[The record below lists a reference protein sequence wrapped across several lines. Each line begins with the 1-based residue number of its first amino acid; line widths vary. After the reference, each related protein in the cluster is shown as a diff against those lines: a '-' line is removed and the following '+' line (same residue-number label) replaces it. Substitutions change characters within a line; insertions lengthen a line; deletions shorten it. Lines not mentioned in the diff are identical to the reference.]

1 MKTIRDYREAIGLT
15 QVQLAHEVG
24 VTPSTVYKWEAG
36 KVVPDVIRLR
46 KLAQVFDVSSDEIA
60 LVGVD
65 VDPEEYLGKLAA

>member
-1 MKTIRDYREAIGLT
+1 MKTIRELREAHQLT

-46 KLAQVFDVSSDEIA
+46 NLARLFSVATDDIA
-60 LVGVD
+60 LIGVD
-65 VDPEEYLGKLAA
+65 VFPEDDLGKLAA